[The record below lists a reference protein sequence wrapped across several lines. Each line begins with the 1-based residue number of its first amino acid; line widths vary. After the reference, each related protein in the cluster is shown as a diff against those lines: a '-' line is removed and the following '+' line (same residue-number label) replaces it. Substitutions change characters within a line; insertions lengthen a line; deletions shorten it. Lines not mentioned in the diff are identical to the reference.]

1 MNVVPRTYHDRIS
14 LYPVQQIPRATAP
27 PGRLRRKGLR
37 PQPARPPRPGGGTAG
52 SRAATRGVMANGRR
66 SHPPS
71 GHPVFRGCAVRKG
84 NSRSDRRARRA
95 LVAAP
100 PEAVPPLA
108 VSWQTAAE
116 AIHLL
121 DTQFS
126 VAARCGKVTPPEP
139 GVVPE

>member
-1 MNVVPRTYHDRIS
+1 MTE
-14 LYPVQQIPRATAP
+14 YPYILFNKSPEQLRHLGACGGRAY
-27 PGRLRRKGLR
+27 GRN
-37 PQPARPPRPGGGTAG
+37 Q
-52 SRAATRGVMANGRR
+52 
-66 SHPPS
+66 
-71 GHPVFRGCAVRKG
+71 
-84 NSRSDRRARRA
+84 RARRA

-139 GVVPE
+139 GVVPARAA